1 MASKGTETQAMPG
14 PQGMTQVQWDTSKME
29 TAYANVCNATG
40 TREEVVLYFGVSQPT
55 PAGQPDL
62 TVQVSDRII
71 LSPFAAKRLAQ
82 LLGNVVQ
89 AYEGRFGPLPA
100 GPDAADASSESSN

>member
-1 MASKGTETQAMPG
+1 MATKESEMTGAPG
-14 PQGMTQVQWDTSKME
+14 MAQVRWDTSKME

-89 AYEGRFGPLPA
+89 AYEGRFGALPA
-100 GPDAADASSESSN
+100 APDAADASPESSN